1 MTNTIEIKNLNY
13 RKNYRSI
20 LEDVNLNIGAGK
32 TVGLLGENGAGKT
45 TLMRLIAGVAKGA
58 SGSISIDGKD
68 DVSLKKSFVSFSE
81 QLNGFSSSMRIDKI
95 IRFYEDVYPDFSTEK
110 YNQMA
115 GFLQIDEGLR
125 LSALSKGMKEK
136 LVIGLTLSR
145 DTKVYLLDEPFGGI
159 DSMSRKKIIQSII
172 KWKNDDAIILV
183 SDHYV
188 SEIASIL
195 DEVVIIK
202 DRTIYTQKSAEEIRS
217 KYAEGIEQY
226 YESVYE
232 GNDIDD

>member
-159 DSMSRKKIIQSII
+159 DSMSRKKIIQ
-172 KWKNDDAIILV
+172 K
-183 SDHYV
+183 HH
-188 SEIASIL
+188 
-195 DEVVIIK
+195 
-202 DRTIYTQKSAEEIRS
+202 
-217 KYAEGIEQY
+217 
-226 YESVYE
+226 
-232 GNDIDD
+232 

>member
-1 MTNTIEIKNLNY
+1 MNNTVEIEGLSYN
-13 RKNYRSI
+13 KNYKHI
-20 LEDVNLNIGAGK
+20 LENVNLKIEAGK

-45 TLMRLIAGVAKGA
+45 TLMRLIAGLAKGA
-58 SGSISIDGKD
+58 KGSIMVAGKQAVAD
-68 DVSLKKSFVSFSE
+68 KKANVSFSE
-81 QLNGFSSSMRIDKI
+81 QLDGFSSSTRIEKI
-95 IRFYEDVYPDFSTEK
+95 ISFYEDVYPDFSTER
-110 YNQMA
+110 YNQIA
-115 GFLQIDEGLR
+115 GFLQIDEGQR
-125 LSALSKGMKEK
+125 LSELSKGMKEK

-172 KWKNDDAIILV
+172 QWKAPDAIILV

-202 DRTIYTQKSAEEIRS
+202 DKTIYTKKSTEEIRS
-217 KYAEGIEQY
+217 QYAEGIEQY
-226 YESVYE
+226 YESIYE
-232 GNDIDD
+232 GNDMND

>member
-13 RKNYRSI
+13 RRNYRSI
-20 LEDVNLNIGAGK
+20 LEDVNLNIEMGK
-32 TVGLLGENGAGKT
+32 IVGLLGENGAGKT

-58 SGSISIDGKD
+58 SGSITVAGTDGVPD
-68 DVSLKKSFVSFSE
+68 KKSAISFSE
-81 QLNGFSSSMRIDKI
+81 QLNGFNPSMRIDKI
-95 IRFYEDVYPDFSTEK
+95 IRFYEDVYPDFSTKK
-110 YNQMA
+110 YNEMA

-136 LVIGLTLSR
+136 LIIGLTLSR

-172 KWKNDDAIILV
+172 KWKSDDAVILV

-202 DRTIYTQKSAEEIRS
+202 DRTVYAQKSAEEIRS
-217 KYAEGIEQY
+217 KYAVGIEHY
-226 YESVYE
+226 YESIYE

>member
-1 MTNTIEIKNLNY
+1 MNNTIEIESLNY
-13 RKNYRSI
+13 NKNYKHI
-20 LEDVNLNIGAGK
+20 LENVNLKIEAGK

-45 TLMRLIAGVAKGA
+45 TLMRLIAGLAKGA
-58 SGSISIDGKD
+58 KGTIMVAGKQAVAD
-68 DVSLKKSFVSFSE
+68 KKANVSFSE
-81 QLNGFSSSMRIDKI
+81 QLDGFSSSTRIEKI
-95 IRFYEDVYPDFSTEK
+95 ISFYEDVYPDFSTER
-110 YNQMA
+110 YNQIA
-115 GFLQIDEGLR
+115 GFLQIDEGQR
-125 LSALSKGMKEK
+125 LSELSKGMKEK

-172 KWKNDDAIILV
+172 QWKAPDAIILV

-202 DRTIYTQKSAEEIRS
+202 DKTIYTKKSTEEIRS
-217 KYAEGIEQY
+217 QYAEGIEQY
-226 YESVYE
+226 YESIYE
-232 GNDIDD
+232 GNDMND

>member
-1 MTNTIEIKNLNY
+1 MTNTIEIKNLTY

-20 LEDVNLNIGAGK
+20 LEDVNLTIEAGK

-45 TLMRLIAGVAKGA
+45 TLMRLIVGVAKG
-58 SGSISIDGKD
+58 SVGSITVAGQNKVPIM
-68 DVSLKKSFVSFSE
+68 KSYISFSE
-81 QLNGFSSSMRIDKI
+81 QLGGFNPNMRIDRI
-95 IRFYEDVYPDFSTEK
+95 IRFYEDVYPDFSNEK

-159 DSMSRKKIIQSII
+159 DSRTRKKIIQSII
-172 KWKNDDAIILV
+172 KWKSDDAVILV

-188 SEIASIL
+188 SEISSIL

-202 DRTIYTQKSAEEIRS
+202 DKTIYTHKSTEEIRS

-226 YESVYE
+226 YESIYE
-232 GNDIDD
+232 GNDFDD

>member
-1 MTNTIEIKNLNY
+1 
-13 RKNYRSI
+13 
-20 LEDVNLNIGAGK
+20 
-32 TVGLLGENGAGKT
+32 
-45 TLMRLIAGVAKGA
+45 
-58 SGSISIDGKD
+58 
-68 DVSLKKSFVSFSE
+68 
-81 QLNGFSSSMRIDKI
+81 MRIDRI
-95 IRFYEDVYPDFSTEK
+95 IRFYEDVYPDFSNEK

-159 DSMSRKKIIQSII
+159 DSRTRKKIIQSII
-172 KWKNDDAIILV
+172 KWKSDDAVILV

-188 SEIASIL
+188 SEISSIL

-202 DRTIYTQKSAEEIRS
+202 DKTIYTHKSTEEIRS

-226 YESVYE
+226 YESIYE
-232 GNDIDD
+232 GNDFDD

>member
-1 MTNTIEIKNLNY
+1 K
-13 RKNYRSI
+13 
-20 LEDVNLNIGAGK
+20 
-32 TVGLLGENGAGKT
+32 
-45 TLMRLIAGVAKGA
+45 
-58 SGSISIDGKD
+58 
-68 DVSLKKSFVSFSE
+68 
-81 QLNGFSSSMRIDKI
+81 
-95 IRFYEDVYPDFSTEK
+95 K
-110 YNQMA
+110 YNEMA

-136 LVIGLTLSR
+136 LIIGLTLSR

-159 DSMSRKKIIQSII
+159 DSTSRKKIIQSII
-172 KWKNDDAIILV
+172 KWKSDDAVILV

-202 DRTIYTQKSAEEIRS
+202 DRTVYAQKSAEEIRS
-217 KYAEGIEQY
+217 KYAEGIEHY
-226 YESVYE
+226 YESIYE

>member
-1 MTNTIEIKNLNY
+1 MANTIEIENLTY
-13 RKNYRSI
+13 HKNYRRI
-20 LEDVNLNIGAGK
+20 LENINLQIEQGK

-58 SGSISIDGKD
+58 HGTVKIDGED
-68 DVSLKKSFVSFSE
+68 QVAAKKAEVSFSG
-81 QLNGFSSSMRIDKI
+81 QLDGFNPSMRIDKI
-95 IRFYEDVYPDFSTEK
+95 IRFYEDVYPDFSTDR
-110 YNQMA
+110 YNQIA

-172 KWKNDDAIILV
+172 KWKSPDSVIVV

-202 DRTIYTQKSAEEIRS
+202 DKTIYTKKSAEEIRAQ
-217 KYAEGIEQY
+217 YAEGIEQY
-226 YESVYE
+226 YESIYE
-232 GNDIDD
+232 GNDLND

>member
-1 MTNTIEIKNLNY
+1 MTNTIEISNLTY
-13 RKNYRSI
+13 HKNYKSI
-20 LEDVNLNIGAGK
+20 LEDINLNIEQGK

-45 TLMRLIAGVAKGA
+45 TLMRLIAGLAKGA
-58 SGSISIDGKD
+58 HGTIKIAGQDA
-68 DVSLKKSFVSFSE
+68 VAAKKAVVSFSE
-81 QLNGFSSSMRIDKI
+81 QLDGFNPSIRIEKI
-95 IRFYEDVYPDFSTEK
+95 ISFYEDVYPDFSVDR
-110 YNQMA
+110 YNQVA

-172 KWKNDDAIILV
+172 KWKAPDAVIVV

-188 SEIASIL
+188 SEISSIL

-202 DRTIYTQKSAEEIRS
+202 DRRIYTQKSAEEIRS
-217 KYAEGIEQY
+217 QYAEGIEQY
-226 YESVYE
+226 YESIYE
-232 GNDIDD
+232 GNDMDD

>member
-1 MTNTIEIKNLNY
+1 
-13 RKNYRSI
+13 
-20 LEDVNLNIGAGK
+20 
-32 TVGLLGENGAGKT
+32 
-45 TLMRLIAGVAKGA
+45 
-58 SGSISIDGKD
+58 
-68 DVSLKKSFVSFSE
+68 
-81 QLNGFSSSMRIDKI
+81 
-95 IRFYEDVYPDFSTEK
+95 
-110 YNQMA
+110 MA

>member
-20 LEDVNLNIGAGK
+20 LEDVNLNIDAGK

>member
-1 MTNTIEIKNLNY
+1 MTNTIEIRNLNY

-68 DVSLKKSFVSFSE
+68 DVPLKKSFVSFSE

-195 DEVVIIK
+195 VEVEIIK